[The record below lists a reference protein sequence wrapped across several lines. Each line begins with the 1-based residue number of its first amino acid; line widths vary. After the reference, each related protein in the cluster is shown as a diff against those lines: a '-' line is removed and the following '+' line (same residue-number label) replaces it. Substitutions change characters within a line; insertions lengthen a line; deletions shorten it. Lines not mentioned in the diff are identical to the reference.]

1 MIVYHDALYLGGDDP
16 MSDID
21 ERSPTYPVISLITG
35 ADVDLPTDCALDS
48 RWVKPAARIPGV
60 NRGRLVPILLPNP
73 VLVHIG
79 AARVSLT

>member
-1 MIVYHDALYLGGDDP
+1 

-21 ERSPTYPVISLITG
+21 ERSPTYPVLSLIKG

-48 RWVKPAARIPGV
+48 RWVKPVARIPDV

-73 VLVHIG
+73 VLEHIG
-79 AARVSLT
+79 AARASST